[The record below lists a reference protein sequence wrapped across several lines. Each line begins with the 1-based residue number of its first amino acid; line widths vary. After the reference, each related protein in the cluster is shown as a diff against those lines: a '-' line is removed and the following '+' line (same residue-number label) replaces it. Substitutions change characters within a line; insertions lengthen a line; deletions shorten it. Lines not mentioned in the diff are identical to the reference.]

1 MIDPDRYG
9 FVEDVINMIEESIME
24 MDKDRVLQLFE
35 FLKKEFEI
43 VFTSKKEKLKLLKLL
58 DRINWVERL
67 EFSQNDADRLGI
79 EIG

>member
-1 MIDPDRYG
+1 
-9 FVEDVINMIEESIME
+9 MIEESIME
-24 MDKDRVLQLFE
+24 MDKDRVLLLFE

-43 VFTSKKEKLKLLKLL
+43 VFTSKTDKLKLLKLL

-67 EFSQNDADRLGI
+67 ELSQNDADRLGI

>member
-9 FVEDVINMIEESIME
+9 FIEDVINMIEESILE

-58 DRINWVERL
+58 DRINWVESL
-67 EFSQNDADRLGI
+67 ELGLNDADRLGI

>member
-1 MIDPDRYG
+1 LIDPDRYG
-9 FVEDVINMIEESIME
+9 FIEDVINMIEESILE

-58 DRINWVERL
+58 DRINWVESL
-67 EFSQNDADRLGI
+67 ELGLNDADRLGI